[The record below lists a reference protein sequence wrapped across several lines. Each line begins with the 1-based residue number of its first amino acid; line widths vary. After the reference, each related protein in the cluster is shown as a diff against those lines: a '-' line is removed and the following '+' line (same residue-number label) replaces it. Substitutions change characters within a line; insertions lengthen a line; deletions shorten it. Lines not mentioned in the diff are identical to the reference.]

1 MINRMKTRKK
11 KVIRNHRIIMITIR
25 INNMKKKTTVRK
37 RMNSK
42 LNNQTKIMTVSLI
55 LILMKSRMMI

>member
-1 MINRMKTRKK
+1 
-11 KVIRNHRIIMITIR
+11 MITIR